1 VRGRSEYSQRRGRD
15 GRQRARLS
23 QWAAIRRMAGT
34 GTEAIFKRRQDQAGS
49 HTKRG
54 DAYLRTLLIQVTL
67 AQSNFAF
74 WGSPYSVVKRDSRM
88 LAQKPSGMEGPH
100 DILNVRYHPKRI
112 AQRPRKKLSKALDE
126 WNEQFA
132 QLNDFIRAQ
141 QQRLRDGKVQGL
153 GGLQIDD
160 QLELRGLLDWQI
172 GRSDASQ

>member
-1 VRGRSEYSQRRGRD
+1 M
-15 GRQRARLS
+15 
-23 QWAAIRRMAGT
+23 AAIRRVAGT

-54 DAYLRTLLIQVTL
+54 DAYLRTLLIQVAN

-74 WGSPYSVVKRDSRM
+74 WEVHIAG
-88 LAQKPSGMEGPH
+88 LAGLANASSKIFWNRGPH

-126 WNEQFA
+126 WNEQVA

-141 QQRLRDGKVQGL
+141 QQRL
-153 GGLQIDD
+153 
-160 QLELRGLLDWQI
+160 
-172 GRSDASQ
+172 